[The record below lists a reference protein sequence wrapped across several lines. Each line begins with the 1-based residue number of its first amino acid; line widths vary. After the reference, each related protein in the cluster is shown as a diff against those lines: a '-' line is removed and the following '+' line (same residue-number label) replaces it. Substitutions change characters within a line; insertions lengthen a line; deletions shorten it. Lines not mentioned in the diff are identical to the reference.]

1 MLKRTNPETKLDR
14 FWPGPERSQCPIAFC
29 HVIGKED
36 DHKTGSKTTGGK
48 KIGVDSKFNET
59 EATKVVRKIII
70 STENVM
76 YKTLTLRQELLSMS
90 RHWHRLL

>member
-14 FWPGPERSQCPIAFC
+14 FWPGPERSRCPILFC
-29 HVIGKED
+29 HVVGKED

-59 EATKVVRKIII
+59 EATKVVRKVNIKHG
-70 STENVM
+70 EC
-76 YKTLTLRQELLSMS
+76 YKTLTLRQELLDC
-90 RHWHRLL
+90 HWHGLL